1 MYTCVHCTCGA
12 AARVVKASE
21 EVTVKDAKDVSEEAT
36 VESDDI
42 VGNIHIMTD
51 VHSEYVQPSLTV
63 LTVKKAS
70 EPNEDQESDV
80 EIDISHTDIPQLDSN
95 LETFNRYASASTIS
109 LSQLT
114 ALMEKENKQRAK
126 EREKEHSKDS
136 EDFKRNLGL
145 YTRLEPFTYC
155 SFSPSIYAWK
165 NLCRAV

>member
-51 VHSEYVQPSLTV
+51 VHREYVQPSLTV

-80 EIDISHTDIPQLDSN
+80 EIDDLPQLDGN
-95 LETFNRYASASTIS
+95 LETFKWVCIS
-109 LSQLT
+109 LDHISVSQLIV
-114 ALMEKENKQRAK
+114 LMEKENKQR
-126 EREKEHSKDS
+126 EREREH
-136 EDFKRNLGL
+136 
-145 YTRLEPFTYC
+145 
-155 SFSPSIYAWK
+155 
-165 NLCRAV
+165 

>member
-1 MYTCVHCTCGA
+1 M
-12 AARVVKASE
+12 
-21 EVTVKDAKDVSEEAT
+21 KDAKDVSEEAT

-42 VGNIHIMTD
+42 VGNIHIMSD
-51 VHSEYVQPSLTV
+51 VHSEYKQPSLTV

-95 LETFNRYASASTIS
+95 LETFNWYASASTIS

-126 EREKEHSKDS
+126 EREKEHSKD
-136 EDFKRNLGL
+136 
-145 YTRLEPFTYC
+145 LEPCQSMLGTVFGTL
-155 SFSPSIYAWK
+155 II
-165 NLCRAV
+165 LTL

>member
-1 MYTCVHCTCGA
+1 ML
-12 AARVVKASE
+12 K
-21 EVTVKDAKDVSEEAT
+21 
-36 VESDDI
+36 
-42 VGNIHIMTD
+42 MTTQLEIFTPL
-51 VHSEYVQPSLTV
+51 STV

-70 EPNEDQESDV
+70 EPNEDEDSDV

-126 EREKEHSKDS
+126 EREKEQSKDL

>member
-1 MYTCVHCTCGA
+1 MN
-12 AARVVKASE
+12 
-21 EVTVKDAKDVSEEAT
+21 DAKDVSEEAT

-42 VGNIHIMTD
+42 VGNIHIMSD

-80 EIDISHTDIPQLDSN
+80 EIDISHTDIPQLDGN
-95 LETFNRYASASTIS
+95 VETFNRYSSASTIS

-126 EREKEHSKDS
+126 EREKELSNKKIWKILRETWS
-136 EDFKRNLGL
+136 CKMVGTL
-145 YTRLEPFTYC
+145 YIC